1 MDIQKTLLHLRPGTV
16 WNCGGDFASLEWL
29 DASPKPTLSELEA
42 AWLALSTPPVPRE
55 VSARQFRRAL
65 LEAGTSPDAITEMLA
80 GDEEAL
86 IDWEFATVIRRDYP
100 LVSALAMALGKSSE
114 DVDAIFRRAGEL

>member
-1 MDIQKTLLHLRPGTV
+1 
-16 WNCGGDFASLEWL
+16 
-29 DASPKPTLSELEA
+29 
-42 AWLALSTPPVPRE
+42 
-55 VSARQFRRAL
+55 
-65 LEAGTSPDAITEMLA
+65 MLA